1 MSLHQ
6 RIICLTAETPE
17 ILYLLGEQDRIVG
30 ISGFTTRPSIARK
43 EKPKISAFTSANIN
57 KILALEPDLVLGF
70 SNLQADIA
78 TSLIKAGIEVHIF
91 NQRSIEEILRMITT
105 IGALVGAVE
114 KAALLVSELRQQMDQ
129 VEETAS
135 YLPRKPVVYFEEWND
150 PIISGIKWVSELIEI
165 AGGEDCFADLGQ
177 FRLAKERVIHDHEEI
192 IRRQPD
198 IIIGS
203 WCGKKFQPEQLL
215 ARPGWDTIPAVQ
227 HGQIHEIKSAD
238 LLQPGPAAITQGLK
252 QLQAIIQRWG
262 VQQAHSKHWS

>member
-1 MSLHQ
+1 M
-6 RIICLTAETPE
+6 
-17 ILYLLGEQDRIVG
+17 LGEQDRIVG
-30 ISGFTTRPSIARK
+30 ISGFTTRPAIARK
-43 EKPKISAFTSANIN
+43 EKPKISAFTNANID

-78 TSLIKAGIEVHIF
+78 ASLVKAGIEVHIF
-91 NQRSIEEILRMITT
+91 NQRSIREILRMITT
-105 IGALVGAVE
+105 VGALVGAVD
-114 KAALLVSELRQQMDQ
+114 KASLLVAELEQKIDQ
-129 VEETAS
+129 TRDTAS
-135 YLPRKPVVYFEEWND
+135 YLPRKPRVYFEEWND

-165 AGGEDCFADLGQ
+165 AGGEDCFADLAE
-177 FRLAKERVIHDHEEI
+177 FRLAKDRVIHDSAEI

-215 ARPGWDTIPAVQ
+215 ARPGWQEIPAVQ
-227 HGQIHEIKSAD
+227 NGQIHEIKSAD
-238 LLQPGPAAITQGLK
+238 ILQPGPSAIIHGLK